1 MNYGEYHHSVNCFD
15 RDNYEKIIRGSRR
28 FPEVLWER
36 EGDKIKYEFRHRE
49 YAIKSK
55 IRAFQSRNEFKNLSI
70 MEEILLRLY
79 GRFALILNRIIRNN
93 VGRKTLLI
101 SNYQKMK
108 IQDNTKT
115 YINHNNIKNH
125 EDISRIN
132 AKKIAN
138 SFEVQN
144 GFPAIF
150 LTNYINQSIAKHSS
164 EHVDTDYFYRISR
177 AKKNRYVTQEEASK
191 LSLNTNNTIQLGNIV
206 MDSAITSVGNDLQ
219 SILYRYSVKGQ
230 SATHKKNP
238 ANVRHEEEILYVIK
252 NNEKLNY
259 MDIAG
264 FKLDR
269 AEINSNGRFASGLDN
284 RLLKGRDALSSG
296 ELIIP
301 SHTPFRVTGIQK
313 MDRTMNRRVVFL
325 EPMKLEEINQTDI
338 VQNNFNGELFSRTGK
353 FNLEEFAI

>member
-1 MNYGEYHHSVNCFD
+1 MNYGEYHHSVNRFD
-15 RDNYEKIIRGSRR
+15 RDNYEKIIRDSRR

-36 EGDKIKYEFRHRE
+36 EGDKIKYEFRNKE
-49 YAIKSK
+49 YVIKSK
-55 IRAFQSRNEFKNLSI
+55 IRAFQSRNEFQNLLLLD
-70 MEEILLRLY
+70 EILLRFY
-79 GRFALILNRIIRNN
+79 GSFALILNSIMRNTN
-93 VGRKTLLI
+93 SKKTLCI
-101 SNYQKMK
+101 SDSAKKLASDYSNE
-108 IQDNTKT
+108 
-115 YINHNNIKNH
+115 YIDFIGVYSY
-125 EDISRIN
+125 EDISLSLGPSITGSLKLKN
-132 AKKIAN
+132 DL
-138 SFEVQN
+138 
-144 GFPAIF
+144 PAIS
-150 LTNYINQSIAKHSS
+150 LTNYINQSITKHSS

-191 LSLNTNNTIQLGNIV
+191 LSLNTKNTIQLGNIV
-206 MDSAITSVGNDLQ
+206 MDRAITSVGNDLQ

-269 AEINSNGRFASGLDN
+269 AEINSNGRFTSGLDN

-338 VQNNFNGELFSRTGK
+338 VQNNFDGELFSRTGK